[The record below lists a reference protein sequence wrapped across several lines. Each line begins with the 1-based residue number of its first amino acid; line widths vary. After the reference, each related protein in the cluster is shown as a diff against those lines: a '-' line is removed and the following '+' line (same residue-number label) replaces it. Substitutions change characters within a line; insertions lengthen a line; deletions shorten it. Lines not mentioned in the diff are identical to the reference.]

1 MQLNWRNKKL
11 QTWKLYIESV
21 LACLKQKRTCRCWHL
36 ANVYFGWVCCT
47 IQTNKF
53 NQKPKM
59 FCARLIW
66 WLNFLLQNTG
76 SVAFQSSNWA
86 QMFSWMWSIFA
97 YSKLLLDLVFL
108 STHSTVTEMNPVN
121 CVSLTVFYQSYQC
134 NFYRPTETFGFILFK
149 KKLDKL

>member
-1 MQLNWRNKKL
+1 MKSN
-11 QTWKLYIESV
+11 ESV

-97 YSKLLLDLVFL
+97 YSKLYYW
-108 STHSTVTEMNPVN
+108 STSYFQVHATVTEMNPVN
-121 CVSLTVFYQSYQC
+121 CVLLTVFYQRYQC
-134 NFYRPTETFGFILFK
+134 NFYRPSETFGFMLFK
-149 KKLDKL
+149 NSWIN